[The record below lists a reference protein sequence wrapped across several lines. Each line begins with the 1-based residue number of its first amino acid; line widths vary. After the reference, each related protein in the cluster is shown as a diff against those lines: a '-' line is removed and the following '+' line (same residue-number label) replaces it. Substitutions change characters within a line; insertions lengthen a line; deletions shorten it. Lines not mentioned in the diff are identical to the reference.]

1 MARDGLS
8 RRQFIAGVGAAT
20 AGLALSGLPVFGQAQ
35 EQPVYSFIALADPH
49 LRENRE
55 GELTGVDK
63 YQRALD
69 AIAALEH
76 EPDFMLMLGDIH
88 PEKLEPILP
97 QTPLPIYPVHGNH
110 EQVKHREQ
118 LRAMFPDVF
127 GERDYYSFEHRG
139 DLFIGTCTA
148 TPGDHIGHFQSQFIK
163 AGVAQC
169 DWLVEELG
177 RGGNFARVFV
187 YGHVPPEQENRPSS
201 MCLGQNDSR
210 WLQELVRKHRPEA
223 LFFGH
228 RHYRVWFDID
238 GTPVYGCRSCNW
250 NSKGEP
256 VGFLHVKVFADR
268 HEVEFIDTS
277 PAA

>member
-20 AGLALSGLPVFGQAQ
+20 AGLALSGLPVFAQAQ
-35 EQPVYSFIALADPH
+35 EQPLYSFIALADPH
-49 LRENRE
+49 MSENRE
-55 GELTGVDK
+55 GELTGADK
-63 YQRALD
+63 FRRALD

-76 EPDFMLMLGDIH
+76 QPDMMLMLGDNHIDPMEQLL
-88 PEKLEPILP
+88 PEAPI
-97 QTPLPIYPVHGNH
+97 PIYPIHGNH
-110 EQVKHREQ
+110 EQAKHRKRFREVF
-118 LRAMFPDVF
+118 ADVF
-127 GERDYYSFEHRG
+127 QGKDYYTFEHKG
-139 DLFIGTCTA
+139 DLFIGMCTA
-148 TPGDHIGHFQSQFIK
+148 TPGDHVGHFQSQYIEG
-163 AGVAQC
+163 GVAQC
-169 DWLVEELG
+169 EWLEEQLA
-177 RGGNFARVFV
+177 RGGDFARVFV

-210 WLQELVRKHRPEA
+210 WLQELVREHRPEA
-223 LFFGH
+223 LCFGH
-228 RHYRVWFDID
+228 RHYRVWFDIG

-268 HEVEFIDTS
+268 HEVEFVDTS